1 MSGRSAFEDLIKT
14 LTNPTVSSEPYKKI
28 TQAEFESWQAQ
39 ASFDIIK
46 GARYGQS
53 FCNHFGITDNI
64 LYYEF
69 SWLNADEYIRR
80 AYIEKF

>member
-1 MSGRSAFEDLIKT
+1 MSGRNVFERMMNEVINPSIPSA
-14 LTNPTVSSEPYKKI
+14 PYKKI
-28 TQAEFESWQAQ
+28 TQAEFDSWQAQ

-53 FCNHFGITDNI
+53 FCNHFGIKDNI

-80 AYIEKF
+80 AYLEKS

>member
-1 MSGRSAFEDLIKT
+1 MMSGHNVFERMMSEVMNPSIPSA
-14 LTNPTVSSEPYKKI
+14 PYLKI
-28 TQAEFESWQAQ
+28 TQQQFAEWQKQ
-39 ASFDIIK
+39 ASFDIMK

-69 SWLNADEYIRR
+69 SWLNAEEYIRR
-80 AYIEKF
+80 AYIVK